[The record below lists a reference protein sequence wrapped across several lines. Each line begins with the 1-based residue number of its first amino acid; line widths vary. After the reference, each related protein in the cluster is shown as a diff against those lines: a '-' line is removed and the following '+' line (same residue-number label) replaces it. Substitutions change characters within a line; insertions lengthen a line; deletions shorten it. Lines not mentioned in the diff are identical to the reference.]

1 MLEAM
6 FGAIAPALPN
16 ASTIWGITSSD
27 GGATWTPPDDVRS
40 GPNEQLAYASDLTA
54 RMAGATPV
62 LTVPQAGAL
71 VIQTGLGA
79 GSPTFLLNNTTTDGS
94 VVDVDSAVD
103 AASGEVV
110 ASWQSLQSPG
120 GLYVQGA
127 APTIGTPELTHGQGR
142 PLLVLAG
149 RDKGPGV
156 FGAYTPNGTAVRL
169 LRYGGGTVPVGS
181 LAHANAS
188 VMGVATGLERR
199 IWVMWGD
206 HNGNL
211 GVTRSNKA
219 VTQFEPIQHLNPNAF
234 TLYRLS
240 GDGRLGPLDLLIGE
254 IPDS

>member
-27 GGATWTPPDDVRS
+27 GGATWTPPADVRS

-103 AASGEVV
+103 AASGEGSRDGNRWRVR
-110 ASWQSLQSPG
+110 
-120 GLYVQGA
+120 A
-127 APTIGTPELTHGQGR
+127 ACTFR
-142 PLLVLAG
+142 
-149 RDKGPGV
+149 
-156 FGAYTPNGTAVRL
+156 
-169 LRYGGGTVPVGS
+169 
-181 LAHANAS
+181 
-188 VMGVATGLERR
+188 ERR
-199 IWVMWGD
+199 R
-206 HNGNL
+206 
-211 GVTRSNKA
+211 RSA
-219 VTQFEPIQHLNPNAF
+219 
-234 TLYRLS
+234 RRS
-240 GDGRLGPLDLLIGE
+240 
-254 IPDS
+254 